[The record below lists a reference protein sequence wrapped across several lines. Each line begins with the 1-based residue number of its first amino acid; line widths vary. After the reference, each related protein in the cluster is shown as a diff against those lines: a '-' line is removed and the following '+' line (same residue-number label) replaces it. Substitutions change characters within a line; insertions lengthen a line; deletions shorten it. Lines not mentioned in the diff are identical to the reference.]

1 MRPPMCSLCIEIDHA
16 TADNGDG
23 RLGSDPIE
31 LALEPLGNR
40 NVIGIEPG
48 HISPAR
54 RLEGAVQRGG
64 EPYLFLVAEHDEP
77 LVADSGQQI
86 RRFVG

>member
-1 MRPPMCSLCIEIDHA
+1 MRPPVRSLCIEIDHA
-16 TADNGDG
+16 TADNGDA
-23 RLGSDPIE
+23 RLGTDPSE

-48 HISPAR
+48 HIAPGR

-64 EPYLFLVAEHDEP
+64 EPCLFLVAEHDEP